1 MITVKSSLGGLLLL
15 ACFQPVPPLLA
26 QTVSE
31 TAARLTENA
40 MRLRE
45 NILFKI
51 RRDPGLD
58 ATPKLPGNYPWHAAI
73 VTTVF
78 WCGEQPSGANLTPNA
93 TSAWDSAWARNY
105 GGTDSP
111 DPGSRSGFLPA
122 AFVPRQNP
130 FYLALPYNDV
140 NGGRTKP
147 EASQIIPWFR
157 QAFVQIGHTVLK
169 DRWVAVRKGNRVC
182 YAQWEDVGPFRTDH
196 ALYVF
201 GTERPRPNLNGGAGL
216 DVSPAIRDYLRLA
229 ETDITDWKFVEVS
242 EVPPGPW
249 TLYGDNNSFVLDR
262 RRREA
267 ELAKHQTY
275 TSMLAQ

>member
-26 QTVSE
+26 QTESE

-51 RRDPGLD
+51 RRDPSLD
-58 ATPKLPGNYPWHAAI
+58 TTPKLPGGYPWHPGI

-78 WCGEQPSGANLTPNA
+78 WCGELPSGANPTPNMN
-93 TSAWDSAWARNY
+93 SAWDPAWARNY

-111 DPGSRSGFLPA
+111 DPSSRIGFLPA

-140 NGGRTKP
+140 SGGRTKP
-147 EASQIIPWFR
+147 EASQIVPWFR
-157 QAFVQIGHTVLK
+157 QTFVQSGHTVLK

-196 ALYVF
+196 AQYVF

-216 DVSPAIRDYLRLA
+216 DVSPAIRDYLRLG
-229 ETDITDWKFVEVS
+229 ETDITDWRFIEVS

-249 TLYGDNNSFVLDR
+249 TLYGDNNSFVIDR

-275 TSMLAQ
+275 STMLTQ